1 MLSLA
6 QPSSSLLLFFFLERC
21 FQKEVG
27 QEEEKDKGL
36 IGQKMKRAGEKK
48 WTDSK
53 RTKKN
58 ATQWM
63 WWVHLF
69 FLCHQFLHFSHL
81 FKMSDT

>member
-1 MLSLA
+1 MY
-6 QPSSSLLLFFFLERC
+6 LLVLFLERC

-27 QEEEKDKGL
+27 QEDKKEKNKGL

-69 FLCHQFLHFSHL
+69 FYVISFYIFPIYL
-81 FKMSDT
+81 K